1 MKRIV
6 FTVTNDLSYDQRMQ
20 RICSSL
26 ANNGYDVLLVGRVMQ
41 NSVALQSRSFKQKRL
56 KCLFNKGALFYAE
69 YNIRLFFFL
78 LWQNMDAVCAIDL
91 DTILPCYFVSLTRGK
106 KRIYD
111 AHELFTEM
119 KEVVTRPSVQKQWM
133 RIEKFAVPKFQSGY
147 TVSTSIAEEFKK
159 RYNVLYHVIRNV
171 PLMRNMNPEMM
182 EPSYSDKI
190 IIAGNYSFPPQ
201 DNEKFILYQGAI
213 NQARG
218 LENLIEAMKQ
228 VDCNLYMFGDGNLL
242 DKITTL
248 IEQNNLQYKI
258 FLMKKLEPETLFE
271 VTKLAYI
278 GINLVEPVGLNQ
290 VYSLANKFFDYI
302 QAGVPQVTMNFPEYK
317 NVNEDYEVAVLIDTV
332 DPDVIADAIN
342 GLLADKEKYDL
353 MKGNCF
359 DAAIFYNW
367 QQEELRLLSFYKSFF
382 EA

>member
-1 MKRIV
+1 
-6 FTVTNDLSYDQRMQ
+6 MQ